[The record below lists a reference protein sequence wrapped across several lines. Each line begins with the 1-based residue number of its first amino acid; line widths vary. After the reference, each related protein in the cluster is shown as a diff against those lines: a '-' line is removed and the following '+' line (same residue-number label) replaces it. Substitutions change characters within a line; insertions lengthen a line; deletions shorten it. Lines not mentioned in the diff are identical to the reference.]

1 MARRRVA
8 IISTAG
14 LNERGGRPFAL
25 GETGY
30 RLIRGDL
37 DMADMVMSHVSTN
50 FDRSGFQQD
59 VNVIF
64 PIDRLRELAAEGD
77 IDSVADYHY
86 SFMGATD
93 PEQMAPT
100 IEHLAPLLKK
110 DRVDAVLLA
119 PVCLLCT
126 RAVGG
131 LAHHLEAAG
140 IATTQISLI
149 RLHTEQVRPPR
160 ALWVPFD
167 LGRPFGTPN
176 DAPFQ
181 TRVVMSA
188 LRLLEADSG
197 PVLKDFPDDEPVTAG
212 EQTGW
217 ACPINF
223 TRPTAELSGAAAV
236 ETALKNEIAQFAPW
250 YDVAVKAR
258 GRTTVGASGLE
269 LDEIA
274 ALFAAMFEDP
284 LPASPSADVPLA
296 DMLRLSAEDLKAYFV
311 EAASA
316 QPGDAGN
323 RQLANWFWS
332 ETFCAN
338 TLKRLKER
346 CIASDDDA
354 LKIVGNL
361 LLVPAAQAD

>member
-1 MARRRVA
+1 MRQHLEGVECPRYDTEPWVEGPPVARRRVA

-119 PVCLLCT
+119 PV
-126 RAVGG
+126 
-131 LAHHLEAAG
+131 
-140 IATTQISLI
+140 
-149 RLHTEQVRPPR
+149 
-160 ALWVPFD
+160 
-167 LGRPFGTPN
+167 
-176 DAPFQ
+176 
-181 TRVVMSA
+181 
-188 LRLLEADSG
+188 
-197 PVLKDFPDDEPVTAG
+197 
-212 EQTGW
+212 
-217 ACPINF
+217 
-223 TRPTAELSGAAAV
+223 
-236 ETALKNEIAQFAPW
+236 
-250 YDVAVKAR
+250 
-258 GRTTVGASGLE
+258 
-269 LDEIA
+269 
-274 ALFAAMFEDP
+274 
-284 LPASPSADVPLA
+284 
-296 DMLRLSAEDLKAYFV
+296 
-311 EAASA
+311 
-316 QPGDAGN
+316 
-323 RQLANWFWS
+323 
-332 ETFCAN
+332 
-338 TLKRLKER
+338 
-346 CIASDDDA
+346 
-354 LKIVGNL
+354 
-361 LLVPAAQAD
+361 